1 MNNYDWLNIT
11 IKLILCPV
19 AIAFFIWASCAIWF
33 QAPFGTLMRIAIIV
47 LWLGVLIW
55 YLWGERHPAPWPR
68 RAVFLCLC
76 LAILG
81 WWATIKPS
89 LNRIWAAEVAHTV
102 TGTINGNMVTLD
114 NIRDFEWESEGK
126 YQIRWKSETYD
137 LSTITSTDAFLSY
150 WTGPAIAHTL
160 VSFGFADGRHI
171 VFSAE
176 IRKEHH
182 EEFSTIGGFFRKFE
196 LAMIAAEESDII
208 FTRTNIRGEQVYRY
222 PIDIQP
228 ETAKMLFLSYVKNAN
243 RLAKE
248 PEFYNTLLTNCTTV
262 IYEMA
267 KLMDPGI
274 VFDYRIL
281 LSGYAPYY
289 LYDHELISTSDTA
302 EHTVAKAHINELA
315 KGDAENYSR
324 RIRQPVSVDQSDKLP
339 APTFTTINPA
349 LP

>member
-1 MNNYDWLNIT
+1 MNIYDWLNVI
-11 IKLILCPV
+11 IKLILCP
-19 AIAFFIWASCAIWF
+19 AAFIFFIWASCAIWF
-33 QAPFGTLMRIAIIV
+33 QAPFGTGVRIAIICA
-47 LWLGVLIW
+47 WFGVLVW
-55 YLWGERHPAPWPR
+55 YLWAERQHAPWLH
-68 RAVFLCLC
+68 RAVFLCLA

-81 WWATIKPS
+81 WWSTIKPS

-102 TGTINGNMVTLD
+102 TGTIDGNMVTLN
-114 NIRDFEWESEGK
+114 NIRDFVWESPNE

-137 LSTITSTDAFLSY
+137 LDTITSTDAFMSY

-182 EEFSTIGGFFRKFE
+182 EDFSTIGGFFRNFE

-228 ETAKMLFLSYVKNAN
+228 ETAKQLFLSYVLNAN

-248 PEFYNTLLTNCTTV
+248 PAFYNTLLTNCTTV
-262 IYEMA
+262 IFQMA
-267 KLMDPGI
+267 RMMDPGI

-289 LYDHELISTSDTA
+289 LYDNELIATTDTV
-302 EHTVAKAHINELA
+302 ENTIAKAHINELA
-315 KGDAENYSR
+315 KGDAKDFSQ
-324 RIRQPVSVDQSDKLP
+324 RIRQPLSNDQLKEIKQ
-339 APTFTTINPA
+339 PTFETINPA
-349 LP
+349 QQ

>member
-1 MNNYDWLNIT
+1 MNSNSWLNII

-33 QAPFGTLMRIAIIV
+33 QAPFGTSVRVAIIGIWFAV
-47 LWLGVLIW
+47 LVW
-55 YLWGERHPAPWPR
+55 YLWGERQSAPWLR
-68 RAVFLCLC
+68 RSLFLCFC

-102 TGTINGNMVTLD
+102 TGTVNGNLVTLN
-114 NIRDFEWESEGK
+114 NIRDFQWEGETE

-137 LSTITSTDAFLSY
+137 LNTITSTDAFLSY
-150 WTGPAIAHTL
+150 WAGSAIAHTL

-182 EEFSTIGGFFRKFE
+182 EEFSTIGGFFRQFE
-196 LAMIAAEESDII
+196 LALIAAEESDII

-222 PIDIQP
+222 PINIQP
-228 ETAKMLFLSYVKNAN
+228 QTARTLFLNYVENAN
-243 RLAKE
+243 QLAKK
-248 PEFYNTLLTNCTTV
+248 PKFYNTLLTNCTTV
-262 IYEMA
+262 IFQMA
-267 KLMDPGI
+267 RLMDPNL
-274 VFDYRIL
+274 VLDYRIL

-289 LYDHELISTSDTA
+289 LYDHSLISTSDTA
-302 EHTVAKAHINELA
+302 EHMIAKAHINELA
-315 KGDAENYSR
+315 KGDAKNYSH
-324 RIRQPVSVDQSDKLP
+324 RIRQPITQNQLEKLP
-339 APTFTTINPA
+339 APTFTTISPA